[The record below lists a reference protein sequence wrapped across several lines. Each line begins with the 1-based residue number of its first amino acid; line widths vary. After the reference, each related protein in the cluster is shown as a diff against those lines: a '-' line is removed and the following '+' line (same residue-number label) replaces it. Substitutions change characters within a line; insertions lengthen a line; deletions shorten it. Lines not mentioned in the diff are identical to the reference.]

1 MDKLCTNTVV
11 KIRKIWLL
19 SIFSIYV
26 ISLNWKQY
34 IIFYGKIGKRGN
46 FIFIILWIFS
56 LQKYLIITILII
68 W

>member
-1 MDKLCTNTVV
+1 MDKLYTNTVV

-34 IIFYGKIGKRGN
+34 IIFYGAKSEKEE
-46 FIFIILWIFS
+46 ILFLLFYEYFHYKNI
-56 LQKYLIITILII
+56 
-68 W
+68 